1 MRPAEAAAA
10 GERAAQAGPV
20 RVLFIGGLGRSGSTL
35 LDRALGQLDGVW
47 SVGELVHVWQ
57 RGLEENNLCGCG
69 RRFRDCAFW
78 RLVGEVAFG
87 GWDTLDVGEVLALK
101 RAVDRNRY
109 VPLMVLP
116 ALWPPYRARLRRYL
130 GLLER
135 LYAAVRQVADAPP
148 EVRSST
154 HGAHAIGALSAQ
166 HEPMRRR
173 YSTGPLLVDASK
185 HASHAFL
192 LRRLQGVEL
201 RLVHLVR
208 DSRGVAFS
216 WTKPMRRREVVGG
229 DALMATDTPLRMSAR
244 YLAYNSLFHLLDRL
258 GVATLLLRYE
268 SLVHQPARQLRRVL
282 AHAGRPAADG
292 ELGFVGDGWIELDTS
307 HALAGNPMRFER
319 GRVPLRLDEEWRG
332 KLPRRQRLLTVGS
345 TWPLL
350 LRYGYLRGHR

>member
-1 MRPAEAAAA
+1 MRPAEVAAA
-10 GERAAQAGPV
+10 GERAAPAGPV

-35 LDRALGQLDGVW
+35 LDRALGRLDGVW

-57 RGLEENNLCGCG
+57 RGLQENNRCGCG

-87 GWDTLDVGEVLALK
+87 GWDALDVGEVLALK

-130 GLLER
+130 ELLER
-135 LYAAVRQVADAPP
+135 LYDAVRQVA
-148 EVRSST
+148 
-154 HGAHAIGALSAQ
+154 GATAEG
-166 HEPMRRR
+166 R
-173 YSTGPLLVDASK
+173 STGPLLVDASK

-192 LRRLQGVEL
+192 LRRLPGVEL

-216 WTKPMRRREVVGG
+216 WTKLMRRREVVDG

-292 ELGFVGDGWIELDTS
+292 ELGFVGDGWIELGPS

-332 KLPRRQRLLTVGS
+332 KMRRRHRLLTVGS

>member
-1 MRPAEAAAA
+1 MRPAEAVA

-69 RRFRDCAFW
+69 RRFRDCVFW

-130 GLLER
+130 ELLER
-135 LYAAVRQVADAPP
+135 LYGAVRQVA
-148 EVRSST
+148 
-154 HGAHAIGALSAQ
+154 GATPGG
-166 HEPMRRR
+166 R
-173 YSTGPLLVDASK
+173 STGPLLVDASK

-192 LRRLQGVEL
+192 LRRLPGVEL

-216 WTKPMRRREVVGG
+216 WTKLMRRREVVDG
-229 DALMATDTPLRMSAR
+229 DALMATNTPLRMSAR
-244 YLAYNSLFHLLDRL
+244 YVAYNSLFHLLDRL

-292 ELGFVGDGWIELDTS
+292 ELGFVGDGWIELGTS

-319 GRVPLRLDEEWRG
+319 GRVALRLDEEWRG
-332 KLPRRQRLLTVGS
+332 KMRRRHRLLTVGS

>member
-1 MRPAEAAAA
+1 MRPMAAAPPEQETA
-10 GERAAQAGPV
+10 RPDPV

-35 LDRALGQLDGVW
+35 LDRALNQLDGVW

-69 RRFRDCAFW
+69 RRFRDCDFW
-78 RLVGEVAFG
+78 RLVGEAAFG
-87 GWDTLDVGEVLALK
+87 GWDALDVGEVLALK
-101 RAVDRNRY
+101 QAVDRNRY

-130 GLLER
+130 DLLDR
-135 LYAAVRQVADAPP
+135 LYRAVGQVAA
-148 EVRSST
+148 T
-154 HGAHAIGALSAQ
+154 TAGGAGGQ
-166 HEPMRRR
+166 
-173 YSTGPLLVDASK
+173 LLVDASK

-192 LRRLQGVEL
+192 LRRLPGVEL

-216 WTKPMRRREVVGG
+216 WTKLMRRPEVVDG

-244 YLAYNSLFHLLDRL
+244 YLAYNSLFHLLRRL

-268 SLVHQPARQLRRVL
+268 SLVRQPAQQLRRVL
-282 AHAGRPAADG
+282 GHAGRPAADG
-292 ELGFVGDGWIELDTS
+292 ELGFVGDGWIELGTS
-307 HALAGNPMRFER
+307 HALAGNPMRFDR

-332 KLPRRQRLLTVGS
+332 KMHRRHRLLTVGS

>member
-1 MRPAEAAAA
+1 MRPAEVAAA
-10 GERAAQAGPV
+10 GERAAQAAPV

-87 GWDTLDVGEVLALK
+87 GWDTLDVDEVLALK

-130 GLLER
+130 ELLER
-135 LYAAVRQVADAPP
+135 LYGAVRQVAGATP
-148 EVRSST
+148 EYR
-154 HGAHAIGALSAQ
+154 
-166 HEPMRRR
+166 
-173 YSTGPLLVDASK
+173 STGPLLVDASK

-192 LRRLQGVEL
+192 LRRLRGVEL

-216 WTKPMRRREVVGG
+216 WTKLMRRREVVDG

-292 ELGFVGDGWIELDTS
+292 ELGFVGDGWIELGTS

-332 KLPRRQRLLTVGS
+332 KMRRRHRLLTVGS